1 MSLLSKLCTILKW
14 LHRLPIIAIPVI
26 STYVGMTFGYQ
37 VGAAALFL
45 CAVFSLLFGHDDI
58 EDIDDEPDEE

>member
-1 MSLLSKLCTILKW
+1 
-14 LHRLPIIAIPVI
+14 
-26 STYVGMTFGYQ
+26 MTFGYQ